1 MKKIFVITLILACIV
16 SVTVPCYGQKS
27 AADIL
32 RAGLLGAGAG
42 AIGSSVSGADGD
54 DIWKGALTGA
64 GVTIIG
70 GALLD
75 AISNNN
81 QSYQNQSWQAPQ
93 SRVYYTSGY
102 NQQPVYQ
109 QSQKSQYELGYA
121 EGYKAGYKAGYMDGL
136 K

>member
-1 MKKIFVITLILACIV
+1 MKHILVTTVILTFIVLLA
-16 SVTVPCYGQKS
+16 VPCYGQKS
-27 AADIL
+27 AVDIL

-42 AIGSSVSGADGD
+42 AIGSSVSGASGN

-75 AISNNN
+75 VISRND
-81 QSYQNQSWQAPQ
+81 QNRQTQSWQGTQ
-93 SRVYYTSGY
+93 RVYYTSGY
-102 NQQPVYQ
+102 SQQPAYYQ
-109 QSQKSQYELGYA
+109 PQKSQYELGYE

-136 K
+136 R